1 MISAGKRNLL
11 VQWCCMYLSPLAV
24 LYTNRIHILF
34 LLFVLQKELEKYKKD
49 NGHCRMPARHQ
60 CETGTFLGPWVMQQR
75 YLYKK
80 YKNNEPA
87 YGMTPMRINH
97 LENIGFEWSI
107 PLK

>member
-49 NGHCRMPARHQ
+49 NGHCRMPRI
-60 CETGTFLGPWVMQQR
+60 PWTMGNAAALFVQKVQ
-75 YLYKK
+75 
-80 YKNNEPA
+80 E
-87 YGMTPMRINH
+87 
-97 LENIGFEWSI
+97 
-107 PLK
+107 